1 MRVVLSC
8 FSQACVACGIKI
20 SQYPVN
26 LTMPGDG
33 QQPGVYH
40 SVSAA
45 AQYTPPTQHAFRLVQ
60 RGSELGRRLSRQ
72 GGGRG
77 ASPVSAHARTRSV
90 TRHDSYSLVLV
101 NEV

>member
-1 MRVVLSC
+1 MRAVLSC

-72 GGGRG
+72 GGELFN
-77 ASPVSAHARTRSV
+77 ANAREHSV
-90 TRHDSYSLVLV
+90 TRNDSYSFELVK
-101 NEV
+101 EV

>member
-1 MRVVLSC
+1 MRAVLSC

-26 LTMPGDG
+26 LTMPGGG

-72 GGGRG
+72 GG
-77 ASPVSAHARTRSV
+77 ASLVSARKRTRSI
-90 TRHDSYSLVLV
+90 TRNKKLICTRSLR
-101 NEV
+101 